1 MVLKVLLVPK
11 RQQTTRV
18 GEDVMKLEFS
28 YTNSGSVNGSSTMEN
43 GEEMAQEYSDINYH
57 IALQFNI
64 PIYLKGKGRY
74 ILSATVQYPSQMS
87 QNCQD
92 MKTKMCID

>member
-28 YTNSGSVNGSSTMEN
+28 YTSSGNVNGSSTMEN
-43 GEEMAQEYSDINYH
+43 GGEMAQEYSDINYH

-74 ILSATVQYPSQMS
+74 KLICYRAISITNVSELPRYE
-87 QNCQD
+87 D
-92 MKTKMCID
+92 